1 LCSNA
6 WPDPG
11 KGTVPLNPTARNFT
25 QERAP
30 LPSGSGYSLG
40 VTETTLLASRPA
52 SVGAMLVDQVA
63 ASPSKEAFRYLEG
76 ERWVSLTWSETK
88 DQVFQLAAG
97 LLVLGIGREERV
109 AIACNTRIE
118 WILADLAI
126 MCAGGATTTVYPT
139 TTHDDVSFILA
150 DSESKIIF
158 AEDDGQVAKILDHLD
173 DLPALTTVVQIE
185 GRTDH
190 PKVIS
195 WDDLLQRGADHRAAH
210 PDAVDEVI
218 AGIQASD
225 LATLIYTSGTTGR
238 PKGVR
243 LLQDSWTYEAVA
255 VEAYDIISPDDLQYL
270 WLPLSHVFGKVLIA
284 IQTRIGFAT
293 AVDGRID
300 KIVENLGV
308 VQPTFMCGAP
318 RIFEKVRARVLTQ
331 ASHGAKAKIF
341 DWAFGVGRKVSP
353 LRLAGKEP
361 TGPLKVQYAL
371 ADRLVFSKIKAR
383 MGGRINFFVSG
394 SAALNREVQEWFHA
408 AGLLVLEGYGLTETS
423 AATCVNNPRS
433 TRFGT
438 VGPPLPGTEARIA
451 EDGEILIKGPGVM
464 QGYHN
469 QPEATAEVLQDG
481 WFATG
486 DIGELDDQGYLRIT
500 DRKKDLIKTSGG
512 KYVAPQKVEGVL
524 KATSP
529 YISQVVVHGEGR
541 KYVTALITLD
551 PEAIEGWG
559 SGQNLNV
566 ASAEELAASAEVRD
580 LMQGYIDQANTKL
593 ERWETIK
600 RFTILP
606 SELSIEEGEVT
617 PSQKVRRRAVE
628 KRYAE
633 RLDALYDKD

>member
-1 LCSNA
+1 M
-6 WPDPG
+6 
-11 KGTVPLNPTARNFT
+11 
-25 QERAP
+25 
-30 LPSGSGYSLG
+30 
-40 VTETTLLASRPA
+40 LLE
-52 SVGAMLVDQVA
+52 QVA
-63 ASPSKEAFRYLEG
+63 ANPSKEAFRHLEG
-76 ERWVSLTWSETK
+76 ERWVSLTWAETK
-88 DQVFQLAAG
+88 DRVDKLAAG
-97 LLVLGIGREERV
+97 LLALGIGREERV
-109 AIACNTRIE
+109 AIASNTRIE
-118 WILADLAI
+118 WILADLAV

-139 TTHDDVSFILA
+139 TTHEDVSYILA

-190 PKVIS
+190 AKVIS
-195 WDDLLQRGADHRAAH
+195 WDDLQQRGAEHLATY
-210 PDAVDEVI
+210 PDAVGEVI
-218 AGIQASD
+218 AGIQAGD

-243 LLQDSWTYEAVA
+243 LIQDSWTYEAVA

-318 RIFEKVRARVLTQ
+318 RIFEKVRARVMTQ
-331 ASHGAKAKIF
+331 ASHGVKAKIF

-361 TGPLKVQYAL
+361 KGALKVQHAL

-408 AGLLVLEGYGLTETS
+408 AGLLVLEGYGLTETTAGITVNTLS
-423 AATCVNNPRS
+423 AQR
-433 TRFGT
+433 
-438 VGPPLPGTEARIA
+438 VGSVGRPVPGHGVRIA
-451 EDGEILIKGPGVM
+451 DDGEILIKGPGVM
-464 QGYHN
+464 EGYHN
-469 QPEATAEVLQDG
+469 QPEATAEVLNDG

-486 DIGELDDQGYLRIT
+486 DIGELDSHGYLRIT

-559 SGQNLNV
+559 SGQNLDV
-566 ASAEELAASAEVRD
+566 TSTEELAASSEVRD